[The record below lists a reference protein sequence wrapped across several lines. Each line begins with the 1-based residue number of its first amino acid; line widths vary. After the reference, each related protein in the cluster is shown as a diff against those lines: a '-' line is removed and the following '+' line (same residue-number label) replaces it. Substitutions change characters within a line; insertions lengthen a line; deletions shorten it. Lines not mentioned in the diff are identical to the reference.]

1 MAMSKRK
8 ILVTILAVIAMF
20 ALGAFALLSW
30 RASQFQRVEVLE
42 TLKGQVIELEAIQQ
56 QLEQRRVP
64 EDWKVGAFI
73 STVTLNKAL
82 DTLQGSRVKLADF
95 PGATFEL
102 LELEAMPR
110 SGSTRVAVT
119 LRASS
124 DDRPNLGV
132 EISGSALLLLRGVQH
147 DADGMDT
154 ATFSLSMLEIAP
166 ALSWRNFT
174 LRGSRFAN
182 QIVSSRATEQVA
194 QGLSFSLPMRVPAVI
209 PLQLDN
215 VASITAGQ
223 SSYDLH
229 LKLPPS
235 TIDASF
241 VLAAPIST
249 RQGVWIMGGDR
260 PALTLPNAESLPN
273 DRGELRKRVASLEQ
287 TIEGRLSKV
296 RDPVADTALWIS
308 REYGASVFEAFN
320 GLTDEQRRIS
330 ITLQNPNGYL
340 VERSFNVLGQ
350 EGGFS
355 SSLIAGEGTLQIGQ
369 VATRWVAKEGV
380 HATIPLQARASAQ
393 VDSRVHP
400 PRIFGGSRQ
409 IDATLV
415 GGASETIDLALGLR
429 AISHDN
435 QQALMMGPV
444 VGCDEINLMLET
456 ESEPRLGI
464 RQSLP
469 LTDIPVDGVV
479 LLDTVP
485 REVPRAVSSTNS
497 RLSFVGEPAWIRAGW
512 ANPRVEV
519 GDNGYLIRAEF
530 NTALL
535 AKPTAPSAGKP
546 ALAAG
551 FKQAW
556 AEQTRPTCPA
566 RKPAV
571 VLFNGYDVVETDDIA
586 NVARMIMGGGSRAR
600 LPQRP
605 AQVPA
610 PAPQR

>member
-8 ILVTILAVIAMF
+8 ILGTFFGAVAVLG
-20 ALGAFALLSW
+20 LGAFGLASW

-82 DTLQGSRVKLADF
+82 DTLEGSRVKLADF

-102 LELEAMPR
+102 LELDASPR
-110 SGSTRVAVT
+110 SGSTRVGVT
-119 LRASS
+119 LRAFS
-124 DDRPNLGV
+124 DDRPHLGV
-132 EISGSALLLLRGVQH
+132 KITGSALLLLRGVQH

-215 VASITAGQ
+215 VATITAGP

-260 PALTLPNAESLPN
+260 PALTLPTADSLPN
-273 DRGELRKRVASLEQ
+273 DRAELRERVKQLEQ
-287 TIEGRLSKV
+287 VIEGRLSKV
-296 RDPVADTALWIS
+296 RDPAADTALWIS
-308 REYGASVFEAFN
+308 RDYGASVFQSFN
-320 GLTDEQRRIS
+320 QLTDEQRRIS
-330 ITLQNPNGYL
+330 IRLENPTGYL
-340 VERSFNVLGQ
+340 MERTFKVLGA

-355 SSLIAGEGTLQIGQ
+355 SKLTAGEGTLQVGQ
-369 VATRWVAKEGV
+369 VATRWVANEGV
-380 HATIPLQARASAQ
+380 HATIPLQASATAQ
-393 VDSRVHP
+393 VDSSVHP

-409 IDATLV
+409 VNAALAGV
-415 GGASETIDLALGLR
+415 ASETIDVALGLR
-429 AISHDN
+429 AITHGN

-444 VGCDEINLMLET
+444 VGCDEINLTLET
-456 ESEPRLGI
+456 ATEPRLGI

-469 LTDIPVDGVV
+469 LTDIAMDGVV

-485 REVPRAVSSTNS
+485 REMPRAVSSTNS
-497 RLSFVGEPAWIRAGW
+497 RLSFVGEPAWISAGW
-512 ANPRVEV
+512 TNPRVEV
-519 GDNGYLIRAEF
+519 GDNGYMIRAEF
-530 NTALL
+530 KTAVL
-535 AKPTAPSAGKP
+535 AKATAAQPGKP

-556 AEQTRPTCPA
+556 AEQTRPTCAA

-586 NVARMIMGGGSRAR
+586 NMARMIMGGGNRPSR
-600 LPQRP
+600 LPPRP
-605 AQVPA
+605 P
-610 PAPQR
+610 R

>member
-8 ILVTILAVIAMF
+8 LLGISLGAVLAVG
-20 ALGAFALLSW
+20 LGAFGLASW
-30 RASQFQRVEVLE
+30 RASQFQRIEVLE

-82 DTLQGSRVKLADF
+82 DTLEGAQVELADF

-102 LELEAMPR
+102 LELEASPR
-110 SGSTRVAVT
+110 AGSTRVGVS
-119 LRASS
+119 LRAFS
-124 DDRPNLGV
+124 DDRPHLGV
-132 EISGSALLLLRGVQH
+132 EITGSALLLLRGVQH
-147 DADGMDT
+147 DAEGVDR

-174 LRGSRFAN
+174 VRGSRFAN

-194 QGLSFSLPMRVPAVI
+194 EGLTFSLPMRVPAVI

-215 VASITAGQ
+215 VATITAGQ

-229 LKLPPS
+229 LTLPPS
-235 TIDASF
+235 SIDASF

-260 PALTLPNAESLPN
+260 PALALPAADSLPN
-273 DRGELRKRVASLEQ
+273 DRAELRKRVAALEQ

-296 RDPVADTALWIS
+296 RDPSADTALWIS
-308 REYGASVFEAFN
+308 RDYGASVFQAFN
-320 GLTDEQRRIS
+320 ALTEAQRRIS
-330 ITLQNPNGYL
+330 IRLENPRGYL
-340 VERSFNVLGQ
+340 VERTFNVLGQ
-350 EGGFS
+350 EGGFN
-355 SSLIAGEGTLQIGQ
+355 SSLVAGEGTLQIGQ
-369 VATRWVAKEGV
+369 VSTRWVPDQGV
-380 HATIPLQARASAQ
+380 LASIPLQAKATAR
-393 VDSRVHP
+393 VDSRVNP

-415 GGASETIDLALGLR
+415 GGAAETIDMALGVR
-429 AISHDN
+429 AITHGN

-485 REVPRAVSSTNS
+485 REMPRALSASSR
-497 RLSFVGEPAWIRAGW
+497 RLSVVGEPAWITAAW

-519 GDNGYLIRAEF
+519 GDGGYLIRAEF

-535 AKPTAPSAGKP
+535 ARPTVPSAGTP
-546 ALAAG
+546 ALATG

-556 AEQTRPTCPA
+556 AEQTRPDCAP

-586 NVARMIMGGGSRAR
+586 NVARLIMGGGTRPGR
-600 LPQRP
+600 LPPRP
-605 AQVPA
+605 A
-610 PAPQR
+610 R